1 MGRGGRGRPFGK
13 GLPLPPRVPHHPCQ
27 NFLFRSM
34 GLCRSASGS
43 RPDPV
48 PRCCGG
54 AARME
59 GRALPASSCPGRRR
73 QRVPARRR
81 EGPSK
86 SPRAAEAEGAGLPA
100 EAGEDFLFYTV
111 IPWRAKAMP
120 VLACCRSVADI
131 SPAQRTVWTNP
142 ALWSATNQENFCFLR
157 AGACG
162 RRRRPL
168 GTKGR
173 YGQIS
178 AQRGKSLMAG
188 SESGE
193 EKGRGAGRARA
204 PKVGK
209 DGSGIRGQAGM
220 PHQAAAQKVPAALGL
235 HRKAPCRKGKVWP
248 CGQLRSTLS
257 IGMSRPTGTSAFSDS
272 GPCPFCGKS
281 CPDEACWEGEGV

>member
-1 MGRGGRGRPFGK
+1 
-13 GLPLPPRVPHHPCQ
+13 
-27 NFLFRSM
+27 
-34 GLCRSASGS
+34 
-43 RPDPV
+43 
-48 PRCCGG
+48 
-54 AARME
+54 ME

-100 EAGEDFLFYTV
+100 ETGEDFLFYTV
-111 IPWRAKAMP
+111 SPWRAKAMP

-162 RRRRPL
+162 RPPASFGDEGEVRANFRTAAARA
-168 GTKGR
+168 R
-173 YGQIS
+173 W
-178 AQRGKSLMAG
+178 AG

-193 EKGRGAGRARA
+193 ERGRGAGRARA
-204 PKVGK
+204 LKAGK

-235 HRKAPCRKGKVWP
+235 HRKAHAGRGRFGRV
-248 CGQLRSTLS
+248 GSS
-257 IGMSRPTGTSAFSDS
+257 
-272 GPCPFCGKS
+272 
-281 CPDEACWEGEGV
+281 EAH